1 MKSIYLT
8 QITRILK
15 SWEYDCQDHDRYESI
30 VNAFMEAKTTKEVNE
45 IIISN
50 LNFIDRLGLWN
61 QANRAKKRIIGL
73 RAAKIKLTDL
83 RYLN

>member
-8 QITRILK
+8 TIKRILK
-15 SWEYDCQDHDRYESI
+15 SWEYDLRDQDRYESI
-30 VNAFMEAKTTKEVNE
+30 TSAFMNATTTKEVNE

-50 LNFIDRLGLWN
+50 LNFIDRVGLWN

-73 RAAKIKLTDL
+73 RAAKIKMTDL
-83 RYLN
+83 RFLN